1 MKKLD
6 IYYLVI
12 QVVFLVIVMR
22 QKRQKKQDKKKK
34 NRDRIVFDSDVQDKM
49 IISLPCLVFMDKTL

>member
-34 NRDRIVFDSDVQDKM
+34 IEIELCLIVM
-49 IISLPCLVFMDKTL
+49 YKTK